1 VANEAFLTLHALDEA
16 KSCNTL
22 DEKAFALS
30 DAICQALQINRFAKT
45 CGGAHAIQELPRFC
59 VLHPFDHVSQKV
71 VLLSHEKAIT
81 S

>member
-1 VANEAFLTLHALDEA
+1 MRS
-16 KSCNTL
+16 K
-22 DEKAFALS
+22 
-30 DAICQALQINRFAKT
+30 
-45 CGGAHAIQELPRFC
+45 ELPRCC